1 MPLQKRAQ
9 WLTDIVLID
18 IIDFSKLSSEQ
29 QVQII
34 NFLTISYKK
43 MIQKM
48 LSNSNMPLNKLI
60 LGFISTGD
68 GFFCILNP
76 RLKGYGTILG
86 LSYHYLSEQVSKK
99 YPYFKGIRIA
109 VHTGHVNQFT
119 DILGNKN
126 YIGDGLNECSRYLE
140 IKEYTIAT
148 VMVSDKAFESLK
160 KFLLLYKDFDTL
172 LMQRE
177 FKHSQAYSFRDKHDI
192 KRKGCLVW
200 LRKAGIIN
208 PPNIYFNSIL

>member
-1 MPLQKRAQ
+1 M
-9 WLTDIVLID
+9 LI
-18 IIDFSKLSSEQ
+18 
-29 QVQII
+29 
-34 NFLTISYKK
+34 
-43 MIQKM
+43 
-48 LSNSNMPLNKLI
+48 NSNMPLEKFL
-60 LGFISTGD
+60 LGFVSTGD

-86 LSYHYLSEQVSKK
+86 LSFHYLSEQLTKK
-99 YPYFKGIRIA
+99 YPYFRGIRIA
-109 VHTGHVNQFT
+109 VHTGYVNQFT

-140 IKEYTIAT
+140 IKEYTITT

-160 KFLLLYKDFDTL
+160 KFLKLYKDFDTL

-177 FKHSQAYSFRDKHDI
+177 FKHSKAYSFKDKHDI
-192 KRKGCLVW
+192 ERIGCLVW

-208 PPNIYFNSIL
+208 PPNMNFNSII